1 MSEILKPET
10 VTARE
15 AQEARAHKL
24 LRRQFADGYLKATL
38 SNSAPSNI
46 AALENATDE
55 EMVDRA
61 LDLADELINQTGG
74 PG

>member
-38 SNSAPSNI
+38 SNPSDDTMMI
-46 AALENATDE
+46 LRGTSDE
-55 EMVDRA
+55 VLVDRA
-61 LDLADELINQTGG
+61 LALADALIAKTGG